1 MRGLIYK
8 DISIFF
14 KSIDKKLILI
24 AAAAIVLLIFNAGI
38 YAGLFTSVM
47 FAMTIGMQNIMSFAS
62 DEKASWKKYQLAMPI
77 SSFTVVASKYVSVL
91 YTVAISILGSIAF
104 NGLYCEANTAFGL
117 ADPCPI
123 LPMWQRCL
131 CAFLCRAG
139 THRLPRRASR
149 LFPKSYQICHQ
160 QSAFLCGVQAT
171 DRYHERLQN
180 FSALP

>member
-38 YAGLFTSVM
+38 YAGLFASVM

-77 SSFTVVASKYVSVL
+77 SNFAVVASKYISVI
-91 YTVAISILGSIAF
+91 YTVAISILGSSYYPVIMDR
-104 NGLYCEANTAFGL
+104 NLL
-117 ADPCPI
+117 AINLLVWFSFCTNYGIDC
-123 LPMWQRCL
+123 
-131 CAFLCRAG
+131 G
-139 THRLPRRASR
+139 NSNV
-149 LFPKSYQICHQ
+149 LFCKI
-160 QSAFLCGVQAT
+160 F
-171 DRYHERLQN
+171 
-180 FSALP
+180 